1 MTPLRQ
7 RMIDAML
14 LRGFAPRT
22 QQAYCAAVVAL
33 AKHFRRSPETLSAE
47 QLQSYLLYLITE
59 KKLAYASVNQA
70 ACAFR
75 FIFGTVLRWPEV
87 RFDIPMAKV
96 PKRLP
101 QILSREEVTRLID
114 AGATLRGRTLL
125 ATAYAAGLRVSE
137 VCALQLTDIESA
149 PDRMCL
155 KVRQGKGSQ
164 PLGQR
169 ADRSVDGA
177 AHLLRRPRRCRH
189 PPRRRHPHLAPRF
202 RHSPARGRRGPAD
215 HSATPGPWPHRN
227 DHALSASGAQ
237 PAHRHHVP
245 SGTARPAATLSATD
259 RAAGR
264 PSRGPGRG
272 VAPSRPGLSRG
283 SSLVG
288 CQGEG
293 LARYRRVPNRR
304 PGRSCANL
312 RRLRQHAPRLSL
324 LPQPSLPALPDAR
337 QGSLAHRAPAR
348 GVAGAVLPPG
358 VHLAP

>member
-1 MTPLRQ
+1 
-7 RMIDAML
+7 MIDAML

-155 KVRQGKGSQ
+155 KVRQGKG
-164 PLGQR
+164 GQ
-169 ADRSVDGA
+169 DRYTLLSPRLLDTLRHYWCDHRPRQWLFPNPSGSAPIDQSTAQRIYCA
-177 AHLLRRPRRCRH
+177 ARDAAGIPREGGIHTLRHAFATHLLEAGVDLPTIQRLLGHGHIGTTMRYLHLARSRLTGTTSPLELLD
-189 PPRRRHPHLAPRF
+189 PPRR
-202 RHSPARGRRGPAD
+202 
-215 HSATPGPWPHRN
+215 
-227 DHALSASGAQ
+227 
-237 PAHRHHVP
+237 
-245 SGTARPAATLSATD
+245 
-259 RAAGR
+259 
-264 PSRGPGRG
+264 
-272 VAPSRPGLSRG
+272 
-283 SSLVG
+283 
-288 CQGEG
+288 
-293 LARYRRVPNRR
+293 
-304 PGRSCANL
+304 
-312 RRLRQHAPRLSL
+312 
-324 LPQPSLPALPDAR
+324 
-337 QGSLAHRAPAR
+337 
-348 GVAGAVLPPG
+348 
-358 VHLAP
+358 